1 MLITGFGRFPGAPA
15 NPSGTLA
22 RALARSRRLGRLAVE
37 FRVLPTAWEE
47 AQAFPALLQ
56 RLSPDIVLMLGL
68 AGRRRAICVERIAR
82 RASGGFPDVRRR
94 RPAARPVESPVGG
107 QVGGQVESP
116 IKTSAALRRCA
127 ADAVD
132 LVHAL
137 RAAHAPAR
145 VSRDAGRYICNALA
159 YGAYGWAR
167 AAEPARRAVFVH
179 IPYPRAGL
187 TGQALLRALEALVL
201 RLVAQHRQAHLNRPH
216 LMAMV
221 ASPP

>member
-1 MLITGFGRFPGAPA
+1 MNHPLASARLLITGFGRFPGAPA

-22 RALARSRRLGRLAVE
+22 RALARSRRLSELDIAV
-37 FRVLPTAWEE
+37 RVLPTAWEE

-68 AGRRRAICVERIAR
+68 AGRRRDICVECLGR
-82 RASGGFPDVRRR
+82 RTRGGFPDVRRR
-94 RPAARPVESPVGG
+94 RPAAHPG
-107 QVGGQVESP
+107 
-116 IKTSAALRRCA
+116 KTGPALRYA
-127 ADAVD
+127 TADAID

-137 RAAHAPAR
+137 RGAHAPAR

-187 TGQALLRALEALVL
+187 TGPALLRALEALVL
-201 RLVAQHRQAHLNRPH
+201 RLVAQHQQAHLNPRH
-216 LMAMV
+216 LTA